1 MRSIKKRETMK
12 IIIDKTIVY

>member
-1 MRSIKKRETMK
+1 MK